1 MALSRDDLKSLIK
14 EELSRVEI
22 DMLQNP
28 SKTQNDEDLYEAI
41 KNASRSLE
49 AVVGSALPEYNGV
62 ADELESA
69 AQLLR
74 DALDKLS
81 VRNPNHR
88 DTSLGDMDRIERT
101 YENKSE

>member
-28 SKTQNDEDLYEAI
+28 SKTQNDVDLYDAI
-41 KNASRSLE
+41 KNSSRFLE
-49 AVVGSALPEYNGV
+49 SVVGTALPEYNGV
-62 ADELESA
+62 ADDLESA
-69 AQLLR
+69 AQILR
-74 DALDKLS
+74 NVLDKLS
-81 VRNPNHR
+81 VKHPTHR
-88 DTSLGDMDRIERT
+88 STSLGDMDRIERT